1 MDVSSTQ
8 KWLQDTPLYL
18 DSILR
23 TTSWPEAK
31 DVRMTLQHRLWER
44 AFLLFQSHESC
55 YPLPALPC
63 VICGHM
69 LLCTLVGASMTFP
82 AAPPYSHNT
91 NTTPYAGGQSRWY
104 RVINLGA
111 LTVRVLPG
119 TNTCSMR
126 ASPIPGGG
134 GVILNGLLHPAK
146 YETLCKTVGEH
157 TTMPY
162 GCFLHPCGRHLRHQK
177 MTDMPWFSLK

>member
-1 MDVSSTQ
+1 MTLYKKPTHFPHLVPPNTHTPPFSANKLATMDVSSTQ

-91 NTTPYAGGQSRWY
+91 NTTPYTGGQSRWY

-119 TNTCSMR
+119 TNMCSMR

-134 GVILNGLLHPAK
+134 G
-146 YETLCKTVGEH
+146 
-157 TTMPY
+157 
-162 GCFLHPCGRHLRHQK
+162 
-177 MTDMPWFSLK
+177 WS